1 MLEDPKVSAVGAA
14 TGQAAGDDFC
24 SFDLH
29 LKSANKR
36 NPRGMTSVTSRGWQ
50 RPKFGCLGCGVV
62 CGSCLRGLRFIYILL
77 VIRCFMR
84 IGVPTEILPG
94 ESRVG
99 LLPDAVRAL
108 VAEGHE
114 VWVQSHAGELC
125 GVADADFVAS
135 GALIVADVDALYG
148 TAELVVKVKEPQPE
162 EVALLRPDHI
172 VFGFLH
178 LAAHP
183 HLLQGLVTAGCMAL
197 AYESI
202 HEVDGDLPV
211 LAPMSRIAGQLAVQ
225 MGAFYL
231 LQPNGGK
238 GLLLGAA
245 KNGAAGHVVV
255 LGCGVAGRA
264 AIAAALKMGARVT
277 ALDIKPAILE
287 ELVEEFAGAVNV
299 RLSTDATVATAVA
312 EADLVVGAVLVPDAK
327 APTLVRRAHVRQM
340 EAGSVIVDIAIDQ
353 GGCIETSRPTT
364 HAAPTFTEEGVVHCC
379 VANLPAAVARTAT
392 QELVAASMPYVL
404 RIANL
409 GRRGV
414 LKDPV
419 LSAAV
424 NVMQGK
430 VMNDVLHLLT
440 K

>member
-1 MLEDPKVSAVGAA
+1 MLVQADAGA
-14 TGQAAGDDFC
+14 GSGFRNEQYRDAGC
-24 SFDLH
+24 EL
-29 LKSANKR
+29 
-36 NPRGMTSVTSRGWQ
+36 VTSASDV
-50 RPKFGCLGCGVV
+50 F
-62 CGSCLRGLRFIYILL
+62 
-77 VIRCFMR
+77 
-84 IGVPTEILPG
+84 
-94 ESRVG
+94 
-99 LLPDAVRAL
+99 A
-108 VAEGHE
+108 
-114 VWVQSHAGELC
+114 QS
-125 GVADADFVAS
+125 DM
-135 GALIVADVDALYG
+135 I
-148 TAELVVKVKEPQPE
+148 VKVKEPLPE

-183 HLLQGLVTAGCMAL
+183 HLLQGLATAGCMAL

-202 HEVDGDLPV
+202 HEIDGDFPV

-245 KNGAAGHVVV
+245 ESGAVGHVVV

-287 ELVEEFAGAVNV
+287 ELVEEFAEAVNV
-299 RLSTDATVATAVA
+299 RLSTDAAVATAVA

-364 HAAPTFTEEGVVHCC
+364 HAAPAFITEGVVHCC

-392 QELVAASMPYVL
+392 QELVAASTPYVQ

-430 VMNDVLHLLT
+430 VMNDELYLLT